1 MRERR
6 LRPIAWLIV
15 FGAAISASAC
25 SESRPIGVPLS
36 ELGDL
41 RPAPFPET
49 QRVQAA
55 EATEELTASIDE
67 RRPATL
73 TPAQS
78 SAIIEALLA
87 GAEARSDL
95 RAILNDGRE

>member
-1 MRERR
+1 MRARVS
-6 LRPIAWLIV
+6 RPIVWPIV
-15 FGAAISASAC
+15 FVTVISASAC

-41 RPAPFPET
+41 RPAEFPET
-49 QRVQAA
+49 QRAPAA

-73 TPAQS
+73 TPAQA

-95 RAILNDGRE
+95 RAILSDGRE